1 MKYRKIIKKLEIKTQ
16 EKTHIPENPM
26 HESLKKLIT
35 AVQNKN
41 IVAAEDAEDAV
52 FKLLRAVKVK

>member
-1 MKYRKIIKKLEIKTQ
+1 MKYRKIIKTLEVKIFN
-16 EKTHIPENPM
+16 KTHIPENPM

-41 IVAAEDAEDAV
+41 LVAAEEAEAAV
-52 FKLLRAVKVK
+52 FTILESIK

>member
-16 EKTHIPENPM
+16 EKIYIPENPM
-26 HESLKKLIT
+26 HEALKKLI
-35 AVQNKN
+35 ASIQNKN